1 MSGTRFSKIILAFL
15 LTPMITLG
23 GKGEETKV
31 MIDPQAIIGEIN
43 PHIYGHFI
51 EHLDKCIYGGIWT
64 GTDFNYKVVNLIK
77 GLNPPIMRW
86 PGGNFSSG
94 YHWMD
99 GIGPA
104 DKRVAKFDLAWRATD
119 PNTFGTDEFIKL
131 CRLVETEPYIC
142 VNMGSGTA
150 EEAANWVEYCN
161 LPPGASYYADLRV
174 KNGNEQPFGVK
185 YWGLGNEVYGDWQ
198 IGHSDAHTYALAAR
212 EFSKRMKWVDQSI
225 KTIAVGCDDPQWNWE
240 VLRLAGP
247 HIDYISLH
255 EYYDHPDYY
264 ERVASPLAAERS
276 LKRLAATILA
286 ATGDNRIKI
295 AFDEWNLWRPWGL
308 VSALFS
314 AGIFNTLH
322 RLSQDVHMANYA
334 QLVNVLPLI
343 IADEKGERPTPSY
356 FVFQL
361 YREHAGP
368 LALKVE
374 SEGDSYV
381 SRAWGGELQVPY
393 IDVSATLD
401 KTAGKLTIFII
412 NRDKDKSRECDINI
426 RDWQGKAEAEV
437 WELNSKDVENGEV
450 EVKEKGRITVTP
462 SFKYTAPAHSLSVM
476 EAKISLIK

>member
-1 MSGTRFSKIILAFL
+1 MLRQFYAKILLAIFSSILLSFAE
-15 LTPMITLG
+15 
-23 GKGEETKV
+23 KGDETKV
-31 MIDPQAIIGEIN
+31 RIDLTNIIGEIN
-43 PHIYGHFI
+43 PNIYGHFI
-51 EHLDKCIYGGIWT
+51 EHLDKCIYGGIWKRN
-64 GTDFNYKVVNLIK
+64 DFNYKVVDLIK

-86 PGGNFSSG
+86 PGGNFASG

-99 GIGPA
+99 GIGPIENRP
-104 DKRVAKFDLAWRATD
+104 KKYDLAWHATD

-131 CRLVETEPYIC
+131 CRMVNCEPYIC

-161 LPPGASYYADLRV
+161 LPAGASYYADLRV
-174 KNGNEQPFGVK
+174 KNGHEQPYGVK

-198 IGHSDAHTYALAAR
+198 IGHTDAHTYALNAR
-212 EFSKRMKWVDQSI
+212 EFSKRMKWVDPSI

-240 VLRLAGP
+240 VLMIAGP

-286 ATGDNRIKI
+286 ATGENRIKI
-295 AFDEWNLWRPWGL
+295 AFDEWNLWRPQGL
-308 VSALFS
+308 ASALFS
-314 AGIFNTLH
+314 AGIFNVLH
-322 RLSQDVHMANYA
+322 RLCQDVHIACLA

-361 YREHAGP
+361 YRQHAGP
-368 LALKVE
+368 LALKVDVDGE
-374 SEGDSYV
+374 SYT
-381 SRAWGGELQVPY
+381 SRAWGGEIQVPF

-401 KTAGKLTIFII
+401 KGSNKLTIFIL
-412 NRDKDKSRECDINI
+412 NRDKEKSRECEIKI
-426 RDWQGKAEAEV
+426 RDWQGKAEGQV
-437 WELNSKDVENGEV
+437 WELNGKDVESDEV
-450 EVKEKGRITVTP
+450 EVKERGKIIITPT
-462 SFKYTAPAHSLSVM
+462 FKYTAPAHSLTVI
-476 EAKISLIK
+476 EGKLNL

>member
-1 MSGTRFSKIILAFL
+1 MFRIFINKIVLAL
-15 LTPMITLG
+15 LTLPMVVYG
-23 GKGEETKV
+23 GKGDETKV
-31 MIDPQAIIGEIN
+31 LIDLKTVIGEIN

-64 GTDFNYKVVNLIK
+64 GTDFNYKVLELIK

-86 PGGNFSSG
+86 PGGNFASG

-99 GIGPA
+99 GIGPVE
-104 DKRVAKFDLAWRATD
+104 KRPAKFDLAWRTTD

-131 CRLVETEPYIC
+131 CRLVNTEPYIC

-161 LPPGASYYADLRV
+161 LPAGASYYADLRV
-174 KNGNEQPFGVK
+174 KNGNEQPYNVK

-198 IGHSDAHTYALAAR
+198 IGHTDAHTYALLAR
-212 EFSKRMKWVDQSI
+212 EFSKRMKWVDPSI

-240 VLRLAGP
+240 VLRIAGP

-276 LKRLAATILA
+276 LQRLAATILS
-286 ATGDNRIKI
+286 ATGEKRIKI

-308 VSALFS
+308 VSAIFS
-314 AGIFNTLH
+314 AGIFNVLH
-322 RLSQDVHMANYA
+322 RLCQDVHMANYA

-361 YREHAGP
+361 YRQHAGP
-368 LALKVE
+368 LALKVDV
-374 SEGDSYV
+374 EGETYI
-381 SRAWGGELQVPY
+381 SRAWGGEIRVPY
-393 IDVSATLD
+393 VDVSATLD
-401 KTAGKLTIFII
+401 KADGKITIFIV
-412 NRDKDKSRECDINI
+412 NRDKDNDRECEINI
-426 RDWQGKAEAEV
+426 REFRGQAEAQV
-437 WELNSKDVENGEV
+437 WELNGKDIEGDV
-450 EVKEKGRITVTP
+450 EVKEKGKIALKP
-462 SFKYTAPAHSLSVM
+462 SIKFIAPAHSLSVIVS
-476 EAKISLIK
+476 KIQL